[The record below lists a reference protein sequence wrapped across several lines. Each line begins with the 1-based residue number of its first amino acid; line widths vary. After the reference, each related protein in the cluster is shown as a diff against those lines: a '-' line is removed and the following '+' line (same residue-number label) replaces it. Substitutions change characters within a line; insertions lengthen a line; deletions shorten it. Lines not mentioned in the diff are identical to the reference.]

1 MPRVN
6 TYEPT
11 ELEALEAAHEAVLKE
26 IEYVTA
32 DVWVDEEAQ
41 NGESSEDEAYH
52 RRLRNSAYWLRNRL
66 GVLRTEVGQG

>member
-11 ELEALEAAHEAVLKE
+11 ELEALEAAHEAVL
-26 IEYVTA
+26 YVIWELNEVENKTPA
-32 DVWVDEEAQ
+32 E
-41 NGESSEDEAYH
+41 EAYH
-52 RRLRNSAYWLRNRL
+52 TRLLNSAYWLRNRL